1 MRGRSGG
8 APPLPEPPD
17 TDHISALQALG
28 GNQLF
33 RAVADDRNQLSDNLK
48 LWSSAA
54 DQRAKREKAWDN
66 LLRLRR
72 HVEDLDVAGKV
83 DPAIDA
89 IHVARQL
96 LDELDPVTPLLD
108 DVTAALRAELQAKLD
123 ELSAAQQAAIG
134 ELEQWPDWS
143 RLDERERRSI
153 LEDSQLAPVDSPATA
168 TDGELLDALDAKP
181 LSAWEDRI
189 SMVPGRR
196 DQVRGKAAKR
206 LEPESVTVTL
216 PSTTI
221 KSEAE
226 LDAFVDDLRAAVL
239 EHVKAGKTVI
249 L

>member
-1 MRGRSGG
+1 M
-8 APPLPEPPD
+8 
-17 TDHISALQALG
+17 
-28 GNQLF
+28 
-33 RAVADDRNQLSDNLK
+33 
-48 LWSSAA
+48 
-54 DQRAKREKAWDN
+54 
-66 LLRLRR
+66 
-72 HVEDLDVAGKV
+72 
-83 DPAIDA
+83 
-89 IHVARQL
+89 
-96 LDELDPVTPLLD
+96 LD

-143 RLDERERRSI
+143 RLDEREWRSI

-168 TDGELLDALDAKP
+168 TNGELLDALDAKP
-181 LSAWEDRI
+181 LSAWKDRI

-249 L
+249 F